1 MKNGMYKLHLE
12 DSSSIVVHEDLI
24 LKKDLLLTKEIDE
37 DDVKNIDKLNNNYN
51 AYDIAVKNGFKG
63 TETEWLENLKGAAPH
78 IGENGNW
85 FLGDQ
90 DMGITAAPD
99 LGGYLSEANLIA
111 LSHNE
116 ILEICK

>member
-1 MKNGMYKLHLE
+1 MEITSY
-12 DSSSIVVHEDLI
+12 I
-24 LKKDLLLTKEIDE
+24 LAKKYVDATLSGAGALQGQS
-37 DDVKNIDKLNNNYN
+37 

-63 TETEWLENLKGAAPH
+63 SEQDWLKSLEGTAPH

-90 DMGITAAPD
+90 DMGVVAAPD
-99 LGGYLSEANLIA
+99 LGGYLNEANLIA
-111 LSHNE
+111 LSQEE

>member
-1 MKNGMYKLHLE
+1 MDIVSYILAKKYIDTALSGAGALKG
-12 DSSSIVVHEDLI
+12 DS
-24 LKKDLLLTKEIDE
+24 
-37 DDVKNIDKLNNNYN
+37 
-51 AYDIAVKNGFKG
+51 AYDIAVKNGFVG
-63 TETEWLENLKGAAPH
+63 TEIEWLENLKGAAPH

-99 LGGYLSEANLIA
+99 LGGYFSEANLLA
-111 LSHNE
+111 LSNEE